1 MSICTYARSVTF
13 TLPLAFTACA
23 GQPGS
28 DSEPDSVGS
37 STADTLDSTGTGE
50 PTGTGDSTGTGEPA
64 CVEDDLMPMPFA
76 GPGYDPANG
85 GLQEPLQDKYVA
97 STTFL
102 VLRPETAQEFLATV
116 EPMIPVLM
124 ANQGLV
130 GFSTATSA
138 KCGTAR
144 TLTVWRDQMA
154 MMDFVASDEH
164 VAGMTR
170 ATEFSTTGTV
180 TSWEVTRAELPL
192 AWETAMARASAAT
205 PSY

>member
-1 MSICTYARSVTF
+1 MSIHSYA
-13 TLPLAFTACA
+13 LPLSLTLALAACGDTEA
-23 GQPGS
+23 DS
-28 DSEPDSVGS
+28 DSSG
-37 STADTLDSTGTGE
+37 TTHADDSTGSGE
-50 PTGTGDSTGTGEPA
+50 AA
-64 CVEDDLMPMPFA
+64 CVEDDLDPMPFA
-76 GPGYDPANG
+76 GPGYDADKG

-102 VLRPETAQEFLATV
+102 VLRPETAQDFGATV
-116 EPMIPVLM
+116 QAMIPVLTS
-124 ANQGLV
+124 NPGLV

-144 TLTVWRDQMA
+144 TLTVWRDQTA
-154 MMDFVASDEH
+154 MMNFVASDEH

-170 ATEFSTTGTV
+170 AQEFSTTGTV

-192 AWETAMARASAAT
+192 GWDTAIARATAAT